1 MRWGWK
7 AYSGWILQSLVKQS
21 KEGSHHI
28 LSRNVTQTDLLF
40 VVRSSL
46 WLQVM
51 QRGKDGKEVR
61 DLLW

>member
-1 MRWGWK
+1 MGLE
-7 AYSGWILQSLVKQS
+7 SLQWLDLAESSKT
-21 KEGSHHI
+21 KEGSHRV

-46 WLQVM
+46 WLQVT
-51 QRGKDGKEVR
+51 QRGKDGKQVR